1 VNWKIVFI
9 GGIAYYAA
17 FFLLSM
23 IGGSF
28 IHSPE
33 GVLGAVYRETAAFW
47 RPELRANPPDMVAL
61 MKLWVPI
68 GLLSSFLL
76 AGIYSLIR
84 SSFSGSGIVRGVKFG
99 VISWIFA
106 AVAAM
111 GYWGVL
117 DLPIRIWT
125 WWLIEGV
132 WMHLIA
138 GAVLGWV
145 AHKVAPV
152 NA

>member
-1 VNWKIVFI
+1 MNWKIVFI
-9 GGIAYYAA
+9 GGVAYYAA

-23 IGGSF
+23 VGGSF

-33 GVLGAVYRETAAFW
+33 GVLGALYRETASFW
-47 RPELRANPPDMVAL
+47 RPELQAEPLDMVAL
-61 MKLWVPI
+61 LKMWVPI

-76 AGIYSLIR
+76 AGIYSVIR
-84 SSFSGSGIVRGVKFG
+84 SSFTGSGVVRGVKFG
-99 VISWIFA
+99 VIGWIFA

-111 GYWGVL
+111 GYWGVFN
-117 DLPIRIWT
+117 LPNKIWF
-125 WWLIEGV
+125 WWLVEGI

-145 AHKVAPV
+145 AQKVAPV

>member
-1 VNWKIVFI
+1 MNWKIVFI
-9 GGIAYYAA
+9 GGVAYYAA
-17 FFLLSM
+17 FFVLSM

-28 IHSPE
+28 IHSPD
-33 GVLGAVYRETAAFW
+33 GVLGALYRETAAFW
-47 RPELRANPPDMVAL
+47 RPELQSDPPDMVAL
-61 MKLWVPI
+61 MKMWVPI

-76 AGIYSLIR
+76 AGIYSVIR
-84 SSFSGSGIVRGVKFG
+84 TSFAGAGVVRGVKFG
-99 VISWIFA
+99 IVGWIFA

-117 DLPIRIWT
+117 NLPTQIWT
-125 WWLIEGV
+125 WWLIEGI

-145 AHKVAPV
+145 AQKVAP
-152 NA
+152 ASA

>member
-1 VNWKIVFI
+1 MNWKIVFI
-9 GGIAYYAA
+9 GGVAYYAA

-23 IGGSF
+23 VGGWF

-33 GVLGAVYRETAAFW
+33 GVLGPLYKEFAEFW
-47 RPELRANPPDMVAL
+47 RPELNADPPDMAAL
-61 MKLWVPI
+61 MKIWVPI

-76 AGIYSLIR
+76 AGIYSVIR
-84 SSFSGSGIVRGVKFG
+84 SSFTGSGVVRGVKFG
-99 VISWIFA
+99 VIGWIFA

-111 GYWGVL
+111 GYWGVFY
-117 DLPIRIWT
+117 LPNQIWI
-125 WWLIEGV
+125 WWLIEGI
-132 WMHLIA
+132 WMHLIG

-145 AHKVAPV
+145 AQKVAPV